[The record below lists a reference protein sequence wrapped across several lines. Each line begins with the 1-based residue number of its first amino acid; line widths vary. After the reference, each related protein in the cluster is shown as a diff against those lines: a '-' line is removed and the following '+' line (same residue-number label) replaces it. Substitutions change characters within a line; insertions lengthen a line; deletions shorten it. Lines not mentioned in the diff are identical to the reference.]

1 VLEISY
7 QQEQDCSAGSSM
19 KRRIWFAACLAV
31 VVALTLPPS
40 ATQASPVAGAQ
51 PDLVA
56 AEQAR
61 LTCLQ
66 FLQVRLGGEA
76 APISIETRPVPHR
89 DQQWLVDGNVKGPE
103 GPLLFACHLQ
113 QGARWEL
120 LNFSLW
126 AAPMPPA

>member
-1 VLEISY
+1 
-7 QQEQDCSAGSSM
+7 M
-19 KRRIWFAACLAV
+19 KRGIWLAACLAAGGALASLPSHV
-31 VVALTLPPS
+31 QADLVAET
-40 ATQASPVAGAQ
+40 T

-66 FLQVRLGGEA
+66 FLHVRLGGKI
-76 APISIETRPVPHR
+76 APISMETRPVPHR
-89 DQQWLVDGNVKGPE
+89 EQQWLVDGNVKGPE

-126 AAPMPPA
+126 AAPTPPA